1 MGDNLLLMD
10 SPAPRARSSV
20 LHGHLINRE
29 HALLGQ
35 PDSPCGVDR
44 LLNFSP
50 KVNEVNISSLALTT
64 DDSLSELLEYSVNSE
79 CCVVRHAIVSFRGEK
94 NA

>member
-20 LHGHLINRE
+20 LPGHHTNRE
-29 HALLGQ
+29 HAFLEQ

-50 KVNEVNISSLALTT
+50 RVNEVNISSLAPTK
-64 DDSLSELLEYSVNSE
+64 DDCLGMLIQVLSTSYL
-79 CCVVRHAIVSFRGEK
+79 
-94 NA
+94 

>member
-20 LHGHLINRE
+20 LHGLHINRE
-29 HALLGQ
+29 NALLQ
-35 PDSPCGVDR
+35 QADSPCGVDR

-50 KVNEVNISSLALTT
+50 RVNEVNISSLARTT
-64 DDSLSELLEYSVNSE
+64 DDCLSE
-79 CCVVRHAIVSFRGEK
+79 
-94 NA
+94 